1 MSTDSLTVNPRALS
15 ITASSSSKDN
25 GTTATLAGTEFT
37 TSGLVNGDRVNRVT
51 LTSAGADAS
60 AAGGTYDIVPSAA
73 VGTGLSNY
81 TITYVNGTL
90 TVNKTSVVWNVTS
103 SPTQTTAGD
112 SVTLTATIKP
122 TIVWSVTPPSVSNL
136 PEGDDP
142 FSYDIALTPSGA
154 IGTLTFNYMGV
165 MMTATI
171 TYTKATG
178 TVTFRDGGAVL
189 GTARLVNGTATFT
202 TSDLP
207 AGSHY
212 ITATY
217 DGDGNFE
224 AGPPWP
230 MFTRCSRGRDP
241 TGG

>member
-1 MSTDSLTVNPRALS
+1 M
-15 ITASSSSKDN
+15 
-25 GTTATLAGTEFT
+25 
-37 TSGLVNGDRVNRVT
+37 
-51 LTSAGADAS
+51 
-60 AAGGTYDIVPSAA
+60 PSAA
-73 VGTGLSNY
+73 SGTGLSNY

-90 TVNKTSVVWNVTS
+90 TVDRTSVVWNVTS
-103 SPTQTTAGD
+103 SPAQTAEGE

-122 TIVWSVTPPSVSNL
+122 TIVWSVTPPSVSNV

-142 FSYDIALTPSGA
+142 ISYGIELTPSGA
-154 IGTLTFNYMGV
+154 IGTLTFNYLGV
-165 MMTATI
+165 MMTANI

-178 TVTFRDGGAVL
+178 TVTFRDGGTVL

-224 AGPPWP
+224 GGTTLAHVHTVQPGPGPNWWLIGGIIAGATATRLPVPAALPLAPPQTP
-230 MFTRCSRGRDP
+230 TQGGGTGIADYEDQASLSSRQGRLPGTKADR
-241 TGG
+241 

>member
-1 MSTDSLTVNPRALS
+1 M
-15 ITASSSSKDN
+15 
-25 GTTATLAGTEFT
+25 
-37 TSGLVNGDRVNRVT
+37 TS
-51 LTSAGADAS
+51 
-60 AAGGTYDIVPSAA
+60 
-73 VGTGLSNY
+73 
-81 TITYVNGTL
+81 
-90 TVNKTSVVWNVTS
+90 
-103 SPTQTTAGD
+103 Q
-112 SVTLTATIKP
+112 
-122 TIVWSVTPPSVSNL
+122 
-136 PEGDDP
+136 
-142 FSYDIALTPSGA
+142 LTPSGA

-178 TVTFRDGGAVL
+178 TVTFRDGGTVL

-224 AGPPWP
+224 GGTTLAHVHTVQPGPGPNWWLIGGIIAGATILG
-230 MFTRCSRGRDP
+230 FLFLLLFLLLRRRRRRKAAEQG
-241 TGG
+241 